1 MRDKRLVIKLKNN
14 TAGALDSVIRKYSAY
29 IYTVVYNVLS
39 GKMTEEDIEET
50 VSDAFIK
57 LWQNSGNLR
66 EDKPLLPYLSVIA
79 LNLARNRLRENKSY
93 AFCDNS
99 ILEAVQG
106 DDFFEKIEKS
116 ETVNMVLEAAE
127 NCLKEQDREIF
138 IRYYFYGER
147 LEKISA
153 FLGLTLSNSK
163 TKLCRARKK
172 IREYLTERGYGVE
185 KV

>member
-1 MRDKRLVIKLKNN
+1 MKDKRLVIKLKNN

-93 AFCDNS
+93 AFCITVYLKPFREMISLKKLKNPKLL
-99 ILEAVQG
+99 IWFLKLL
-106 DDFFEKIEKS
+106 KI
-116 ETVNMVLEAAE
+116 A
-127 NCLKEQDREIF
+127 
-138 IRYYFYGER
+138 
-147 LEKISA
+147 
-153 FLGLTLSNSK
+153 
-163 TKLCRARKK
+163 
-172 IREYLTERGYGVE
+172 
-185 KV
+185 

>member
-1 MRDKRLVIKLKNN
+1 MKDKRLVIKLKNN

-106 DDFFEKIEKS
+106 DDFFEKI
-116 ETVNMVLEAAE
+116 
-127 NCLKEQDREIF
+127 
-138 IRYYFYGER
+138 
-147 LEKISA
+147 
-153 FLGLTLSNSK
+153 
-163 TKLCRARKK
+163 
-172 IREYLTERGYGVE
+172 
-185 KV
+185 